1 MVLAK
6 TIKLG
11 IQVKGTGK
19 AVSKGVSNKNKMT
32 VPGTPGFV
40 TKAPKA
46 KTFKKDDPIG
56 ELAKETMQEIAFF
69 GAPAAA
75 VGMKLD
81 EASKKNKGKKIKKP
95 KKKIP
100 GLKGKK

>member
-1 MVLAK
+1 MGLGKA
-6 TIKLG
+6 IKFG
-11 IQVKGTGK
+11 IQLKGTGK
-19 AVSKGVSNKNKMT
+19 AVAKNKLVKDKMT
-32 VPGTPGFV
+32 VKGNPFLK
-40 TKAPKA
+40 KAPQA
-46 KTFKKDDPIG
+46 KTIKGDPKRDV
-56 ELAKETMQEIAFF
+56 AKEIMQEIAFF